1 MRQNSSLYSLR
12 RIIPF
17 VLNAQCCHG
26 DDNPASNPAHLGP
39 ISQYGT
45 LDGPVWVPSNVNEH
59 AGKGEEIHITTPIQ
73 LKYSL
78 LSVVCYT
85 LSVIITQF
93 GKYCDQQNTG

>member
-59 AGKGEEIHITTPIQ
+59 AGKGEEIHITYYSNTTQVLTP
-73 LKYSL
+73 
-78 LSVVCYT
+78 LSCVLHPISNYHTVWKI
-85 LSVIITQF
+85 L
-93 GKYCDQQNTG
+93 